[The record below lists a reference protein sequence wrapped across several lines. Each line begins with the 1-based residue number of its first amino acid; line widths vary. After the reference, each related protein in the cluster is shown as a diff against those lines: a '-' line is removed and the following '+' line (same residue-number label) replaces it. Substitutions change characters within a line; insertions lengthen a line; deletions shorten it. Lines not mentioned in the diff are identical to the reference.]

1 MTKIGTILKAMQ
13 AVLLVTAFTP
23 APSFAE
29 PAVTAR
35 QMLAQAQIQSQD
47 NAVKSEVRKI
57 TGRGLIMTDAQAAEP
72 TKPNLQR
79 PFVTAT
85 ISAPLVSA
93 PVAPAP
99 AVVTKVDTPV
109 PTPNTTEMVS
119 TSSFEVAAAP
129 MTPAPQAPVATSSI
143 VILPAPPVAAD
154 TIPPESVTKTGTIT
168 STVAPVAI
176 PASTV
181 QTRPSESEAAMPAPA
196 SSLPVVAA
204 TKDTTNNAPKANNS
218 PVATIA
224 PAKKKAVASAEAAA
238 TRSSSKHPRRPHN
251 VYEIGNANIGT
262 HVQHILNRPEVKLL
276 LTQYGLN

>member
-13 AVLLVTAFTP
+13 AVLLVTVFTP

-47 NAVKSEVRKI
+47 NAVKSEVKKI

-72 TKPNLQR
+72 SNPMVQR
-79 PFVTAT
+79 TVVTAT

-99 AVVTKVDTPV
+99 AVATSVDTPAA
-109 PTPNTTEMVS
+109 TDKVS
-119 TSSFEVAAAP
+119 KSTFEVAAAP
-129 MTPAPQAPVATSSI
+129 VTPAAETPVATPSI
-143 VILPAPPVAAD
+143 VVMPAPPLAAD
-154 TIPPESVTKTGTIT
+154 TMPPESVTNTDTIT
-168 STVAPVAI
+168 STWAPVAI

-181 QTRPSESEAAMPAPA
+181 QTRSSATEAAMPASA

-204 TKDTTNNAPKANNS
+204 TNGTANDAPTADNAAG
-218 PVATIA
+218 ATVA
-224 PAKKKAVASAEAAA
+224 PAKRKAVASTETGA
-238 TRSSSKHPRRPHN
+238 TRNSSRHPRRPHPYGA
-251 VYEIGNANIGT
+251 YEIGNANIGT
-262 HVQHILNRPEVKLL
+262 QVQHILNRPEVRSLL
-276 LTQYGLN
+276 AQYGVN

>member
-1 MTKIGTILKAMQ
+1 MTKTGTILKAMQ
-13 AVLLVTAFTP
+13 AVLLVTVFTP

-29 PAVTAR
+29 PALTAR

-47 NAVKSEVRKI
+47 NAVKGEVKKI
-57 TGRGLIMTDAQAAEP
+57 TSRGLILTDAQAAEP

-119 TSSFEVAAAP
+119 TSSFEVAAAQ
-129 MTPAPQAPVATSSI
+129 MTPAPQASVATSSI
-143 VILPAPPVAAD
+143 VILPAPPLAAD

-204 TKDTTNNAPKANNS
+204 TKDTTNDAPKANNS

-224 PAKKKAVASAEAAA
+224 PAKKKAVASAEAVA
-238 TRSSSKHPRRPHN
+238 TRSSSRHPRRPHN

-262 HVQHILNRPEVKLL
+262 QVQHILNRPEVKLL
-276 LTQYGLN
+276 LAQYGLN

>member
-1 MTKIGTILKAMQ
+1 
-13 AVLLVTAFTP
+13 
-23 APSFAE
+23 
-29 PAVTAR
+29 
-35 QMLAQAQIQSQD
+35 
-47 NAVKSEVRKI
+47 VKGEVKKI
-57 TGRGLIMTDAQAAEP
+57 TSRGLILTDAQAAEP
-72 TKPNLQR
+72 AKPNLQR

-85 ISAPLVSA
+85 ISAALVSA

-99 AVVTKVDTPV
+99 AVVTNVDTPV
-109 PTPNTTEMVS
+109 PTPNATEMVS

-143 VILPAPPVAAD
+143 VILPAPPLAAD
-154 TIPPESVTKTGTIT
+154 TTPPVTKTDTIT
-168 STVAPVAI
+168 STVAPVAAQANSAT

-204 TKDTTNNAPKANNS
+204 TKDTTNDAPKANNS

-238 TRSSSKHPRRPHN
+238 TRSSSRHPRRPHN

-262 HVQHILNRPEVKLL
+262 QVQHILNRPEVKLL
-276 LTQYGLN
+276 LAQYGLN

>member
-1 MTKIGTILKAMQ
+1 MTKTGTILKAMQ
-13 AVLLVTAFTP
+13 AVLLVTVFTP

-29 PAVTAR
+29 PALTAR

-47 NAVKSEVRKI
+47 NAVKGEVKKI
-57 TGRGLIMTDAQAAEP
+57 TSRGLILTDAQAAEP

-129 MTPAPQAPVATSSI
+129 MTPAPQASVATSSI

-154 TIPPESVTKTGTIT
+154 TIPPKSVTKTGTIT

-218 PVATIA
+218 PVATMA

-238 TRSSSKHPRRPHN
+238 TRSSSRHPRRPHN

-262 HVQHILNRPEVKLL
+262 QVQHILNRPEVRSLL
-276 LTQYGLN
+276 AQYGVN

>member
-1 MTKIGTILKAMQ
+1 MQ
-13 AVLLVTAFTP
+13 AVLLVTVFTP

-29 PAVTAR
+29 PALTAR

-47 NAVKSEVRKI
+47 NAVKGEVKKI
-57 TGRGLIMTDAQAAEP
+57 TSRGLILTDAQAAEP
-72 TKPNLQR
+72 AKPNLQR

-85 ISAPLVSA
+85 ISAALVSA

-99 AVVTKVDTPV
+99 AVVTNVDTPV
-109 PTPNTTEMVS
+109 PTPNATEMVS

-129 MTPAPQAPVATSSI
+129 MTPAPQDRIATSSI

-168 STVAPVAI
+168 STMAPVAT

-204 TKDTTNNAPKANNS
+204 TKDTTNDAPKANNS

-238 TRSSSKHPRRPHN
+238 TRSPSRHPRRPHN

-262 HVQHILNRPEVKLL
+262 QVQHILNRPEVKLL
-276 LTQYGLN
+276 LAQYGLN

>member
-13 AVLLVTAFTP
+13 AVLLVTVVTP
-23 APSFAE
+23 APLFAE

-47 NAVKSEVRKI
+47 NAVKGEVKKI
-57 TGRGLIMTDAQAAEP
+57 TSRGLILTDAQAAEP
-72 TKPNLQR
+72 AKPNLQR

-85 ISAPLVSA
+85 ISAALVSA

-99 AVVTKVDTPV
+99 AVVTNVDTPV
-109 PTPNTTEMVS
+109 PTPNATEMVS

-129 MTPAPQAPVATSSI
+129 VTPAAETPVATSSI
-143 VILPAPPVAAD
+143 VVLPAPPLAAD
-154 TIPPESVTKTGTIT
+154 TIPPESVTKTDTIT
-168 STVAPVAI
+168 SMVAPVAI

-181 QTRPSESEAAMPAPA
+181 QTPSSATEAAMPAPA

-204 TKDTTNNAPKANNS
+204 TTGTANAAPTADNAAS
-218 PVATIA
+218 ATVA
-224 PAKKKAVASAEAAA
+224 PAKRKAVASTEAAA
-238 TRSSSKHPRRPHN
+238 TRSSSRHPRRPHN

-262 HVQHILNRPEVKLL
+262 QVQHILNRPEVRSLL
-276 LTQYGLN
+276 AQYGVN

>member
-1 MTKIGTILKAMQ
+1 MTKTGTILKAMQ
-13 AVLLVTAFTP
+13 AVLLVTVFTP

-29 PAVTAR
+29 PALTAR

-47 NAVKSEVRKI
+47 NAVKGEVKKI
-57 TGRGLIMTDAQAAEP
+57 TSRGLILTDAQAAEP

-129 MTPAPQAPVATSSI
+129 MTPAPQASVATSSI

-154 TIPPESVTKTGTIT
+154 TIPPKSVTKTGTIT

-238 TRSSSKHPRRPHN
+238 TRSSSKHSRRPHN

-262 HVQHILNRPEVKLL
+262 QVQHILNRPEVKLL
-276 LTQYGLN
+276 LAQYGLN

>member
-1 MTKIGTILKAMQ
+1 MTKTGTILKAMQ
-13 AVLLVTAFTP
+13 AVLLVTVFTP

-29 PAVTAR
+29 PALTAR

-47 NAVKSEVRKI
+47 NAVKGEVKKI
-57 TGRGLIMTDAQAAEP
+57 TSRGLILTDAQAAEP

-129 MTPAPQAPVATSSI
+129 MTPAPQASVATSSI